1 MLYGLKTEIFN
12 KSSSYELVKKISHEC
27 KSADEI
33 VKIFNELDK
42 NLNNSNNNNKSNCD
56 LGNREYLKSGILSK
70 IFSSNNLKNNIS
82 TETISHYVPLY
93 FSNLNHL
100 KDLWIKIAI
109 MRKCF
114 NDIITFIIKNSSKF
128 YHPYAL
134 MASPLESG
142 ILVSLIAGPCSFD
155 KYTRLKT
162 IENADPDADELIRRH
177 KMHLV
182 TPNRSPF
189 LTAKSRLQSLGL
201 NETNSFKKFSADN
214 IREFVES
221 LHQNTSSQ
229 LVYGKN
235 HVIVNQVLKIN
246 FLFFII

>member
-1 MLYGLKTEIFN
+1 M
-12 KSSSYELVKKISHEC
+12 VKKISHEC

-42 NLNNSNNNNKSNCD
+42 NLSNNKSNCD
-56 LGNREYLKSGILSK
+56 LGNRELQKNSILSK
-70 IFSSNNLKNNIS
+70 IFWSSNSKSNIS

-93 FSNLNHL
+93 FSNLSHL

-114 NDIITFIIKNSSKF
+114 NDIISFIIKNASKF
-128 YHPYAL
+128 YYPYAL
-134 MASPLESG
+134 MASSLESG

-201 NETNSFKKFSADN
+201 NDTNGCKKFNADN

-235 HVIVNQVLKIN
+235 HVVVNQVKLLI
-246 FLFFII
+246 FLIFF